1 MTLANSELL
10 SVDIES
16 MMELLLALG
25 LGLGLAA
32 ACGFRVFLPL
42 FFVGIA
48 ARTGYMDLPLSFEW
62 IESNLALACLGV
74 ATVCEILGY
83 YIPWF
88 DNLLDTVA
96 TPAAAVAG
104 SVTMMGMTGDMAPLL
119 KWALG
124 IIAGGGS
131 ATVIQLGT
139 AALRGGSSVSTG
151 GIANPLVSTSE
162 TVASGG
168 MVLLAV
174 FVPVLVGI
182 VAIASIVFAIL
193 LLRKMIAR
201 RTQMRHSEA

>member
-1 MTLANSELL
+1 M
-10 SVDIES
+10 
-16 MMELLLALG
+16 AL
-25 LGLGLAA
+25 
-32 ACGFRVFLPL
+32 V
-42 FFVGIA
+42 
-48 ARTGYMDLPLSFEW
+48 
-62 IESNLALACLGV
+62 CLGV

-104 SVTMMGMTGDMAPLL
+104 SVMMMGMTGDMAPLL

-174 FVPVLVGI
+174 FVPVVVGI
-182 VAIASIVFAIL
+182 VAIASIVYAIL
-193 LLRKMIAR
+193 LLRKMIGR
-201 RTQMRHSEA
+201 RTQLRHSEV

>member
-1 MTLANSELL
+1 MGS
-10 SVDIES
+10 D
-16 MMELLLALG
+16 
-25 LGLGLAA
+25 
-32 ACGFRVFLPL
+32 
-42 FFVGIA
+42 
-48 ARTGYMDLPLSFEW
+48 
-62 IESNLALACLGV
+62 NLALACLGV
-74 ATVCEILGY
+74 ATVCEILDY

-88 DNLLDTVA
+88 DNLLDTLA

-104 SVTMMGMTGDMAPLL
+104 SVMMMGMTGDMAPLL

-139 AALRGGSSVSTG
+139 AFAGRKFSEYG

-174 FVPVLVGI
+174 FVPVVVGI

-193 LLRKMIAR
+193 VLRKMIGR
-201 RTQMRHSEA
+201 RTQLRHSEA

>member
-1 MTLANSELL
+1 MTLAKAELL

-16 MMELLLALG
+16 IMELLLALG

-62 IESNLALACLGV
+62 VESNLALACLSV

-104 SVTMMGMTGDMAPLL
+104 SVMMMGMTGDMAPLL

-174 FVPVLVGI
+174 FVPVVVGI
-182 VAIASIVFAIL
+182 VAIASIVYAIL
-193 LLRKMIAR
+193 LLRKMIGH

>member
-48 ARTGYMDLPLSFEW
+48 ARTGYMDLPVSFEW
-62 IESNLALACLGV
+62 VESNLALSCLGV

-104 SVTMMGMTGDMAPLL
+104 SVMMMGMTGDMAPVL

-174 FVPVLVGI
+174 FVPVVVGI

-193 LLRKMIAR
+193 LLRKMIGR
-201 RTQMRHSEA
+201 RTQLRHSEV